1 MRKPAL
7 TKSRFALGLRCPQKI
22 VCEQEYP
29 SQLNAVDSDFLSLLA
44 EGGFQVGAFAKA
56 HFPDGSDLSLLDTAS
71 ALIRTKELISSGD
84 CTIFE
89 AAFSHGNCLVRV
101 DILECVSDKLIIHE
115 VKAKSFDSSS
125 ERPLQNKD
133 GALKSVWK
141 PFLYDVA
148 FQKYVVSRAF
158 VGFKVSANLMLVDK
172 ASKSPIS
179 GLHQCFKI
187 VGRAGK
193 RTAIQVLDIPH
204 EVLSAGL
211 LRSIDVDAECDLIFE
226 ATEHGIHFDCSFS
239 DLVDQLSTVC
249 ENLVAPGVL
258 VSEECGSCEF
268 RSSSD
273 DGTSSGFAHCMATKA
288 EISDFS
294 RGDLIFDLWNNRRI
308 GKQLASGIIKLK
320 DLEAADLGHPDVPVQ
335 GVPLTTKQ
343 RQWLQ
348 ISKLKTQ
355 DPKPWID
362 AVGLQKEMDR
372 WQFPLHFIDFE
383 TSRVALP
390 FFKNQSPYHNVA
402 FQFSHHT
409 IHIDGRVEHAHQFLS
424 ANPLVNPNLDFV
436 RSLRAAIGGDQG
448 TIFMY
453 SQHENS
459 TLCAIH
465 KDLEEHSDAEV
476 FQLREFI
483 ESITIPAKD
492 APNAWQCSRPMV
504 DLLKL
509 IQSYVYFPSTQGNNS
524 IKAILPAIL
533 SSSDF
538 LQATYSDPIYG
549 KDCSVPS
556 LNFDPIS
563 WVRRGKKGE
572 ILSPY
577 SQLPDIGA
585 DLSDSDREELAEIT
599 KIDDGG
605 AALAAFARLT
615 IGALGDTAR
624 KRLEQSLLM
633 YCELDTLA
641 MVFLY
646 QGLIDLMG
654 NEFPSSP

>member
-1 MRKPAL
+1 
-7 TKSRFALGLRCPQKI
+7 
-22 VCEQEYP
+22 
-29 SQLNAVDSDFLSLLA
+29 
-44 EGGFQVGAFAKA
+44 
-56 HFPDGSDLSLLDTAS
+56 
-71 ALIRTKELISSGD
+71 
-84 CTIFE
+84 
-89 AAFSHGNCLVRV
+89 
-101 DILECVSDKLIIHE
+101 
-115 VKAKSFDSSS
+115 
-125 ERPLQNKD
+125 
-133 GALKSVWK
+133 
-141 PFLYDVA
+141 
-148 FQKYVVSRAF
+148 
-158 VGFKVSANLMLVDK
+158 
-172 ASKSPIS
+172 
-179 GLHQCFKI
+179 
-187 VGRAGK
+187 
-193 RTAIQVLDIPH
+193 
-204 EVLSAGL
+204 
-211 LRSIDVDAECDLIFE
+211 
-226 ATEHGIHFDCSFS
+226 
-239 DLVDQLSTVC
+239 
-249 ENLVAPGVL
+249 
-258 VSEECGSCEF
+258 
-268 RSSSD
+268 
-273 DGTSSGFAHCMATKA
+273 
-288 EISDFS
+288 
-294 RGDLIFDLWNNRRI
+294 
-308 GKQLASGIIKLK
+308 
-320 DLEAADLGHPDVPVQ
+320 
-335 GVPLTTKQ
+335 
-343 RQWLQ
+343 
-348 ISKLKTQ
+348 
-355 DPKPWID
+355 
-362 AVGLQKEMDR
+362 
-372 WQFPLHFIDFE
+372 
-383 TSRVALP
+383 
-390 FFKNQSPYHNVA
+390 
-402 FQFSHHT
+402 
-409 IHIDGRVEHAHQFLS
+409 
-424 ANPLVNPNLDFV
+424 
-436 RSLRAAIGGDQG
+436 
-448 TIFMY
+448 MY

-476 FQLREFI
+476 LQLREFI